1 MIENDLPIDKE
12 EEDLFSRVDYVNS
25 IIEHIKTNWSKECKI
40 IGLNGAWG
48 AGKTSV
54 LNLLEEKLYSQHHFF
69 TQQYNPWRYSN
80 EAVMI
85 AELFRKIHE
94 GAKSDES
101 LGNSLKDLAEN
112 ISKYQEI
119 IILASTASSPI
130 NPAFAFFLRIID
142 SIAGFFSK
150 RKSVSIED
158 IKDKINKIL
167 VKLVRPLIVFVDDV
181 DRLDNNEI
189 RQLFKI
195 LKLTADFNNLIYIV
209 AFDDEVVAKIL
220 NESYTGNSELS
231 GGKEFLDKIINIPM
245 RIPHLNNHQRHMFFI
260 NRLLEFS
267 RGFKISLFDDYEF
280 NGRLKDCSYMLLKT
294 PRDVKRVINSISFLR
309 ECLKDEVSFNDLII
323 LEILRLYAPDVF
335 SQILKFEIHLFNK
348 SLEQTITLPL
358 GPLNNI
364 NEAGNDFLSY
374 IDKDRYKKSEI
385 INIVN
390 YLFPFNTLFSSSPR
404 PISEQFKIKLTIQ
417 NRVALKN
424 NFDRYLKIGLLEK
437 ELSSDKLNSII
448 ENINTLD
455 LDASLKLIEDWDYSN
470 FNQILEKL
478 KLNED
483 TFTLEGKFKL
493 YQIYCI
499 SDYFNQGDELDFMMG
514 ISPIH
519 HVIKNFSSLSKLD
532 TFLTDTIQRITAI
545 FRKIYLIS
553 LFKDAIEDD
562 LQLQLHLELINT
574 IASDELQKILESDIS
589 ILFDNPEENKIHH
602 IYKLIIQLNLRELF
616 TLKVINYINETG
628 EILKVARSIKQ
639 KIYSFGSSKSRYDDE
654 VTDDYFMMIE
664 EVISR
669 KVLVEEFNKLKYG
682 YPLDYEIKDEIKKI
696 NGIIIHKY
704 LDYVERTKRI
714 N

>member
-1 MIENDLPIDKE
+1 MIENDLPIEKE
-12 EEDLFSRVDYVNS
+12 EEDVFSRVDYVNS
-25 IIEHIKTNWSKECKI
+25 IIRHITTNWSKECKI

-54 LNLLEEKLYSQHHFF
+54 LNLLDEKLNLQHHFF

-119 IILASTASSPI
+119 IILASTASLPL
-130 NPAFAFFLRIID
+130 NPAVAFVLRIIN

-167 VKLVRPLIVFVDDV
+167 EKLVRPLIVFVDDV

-209 AFDDEVVAKIL
+209 AFDDEVVSKIL

-245 RIPHLNNHQRHMFFI
+245 RIPHLNNHQRHTFLI
-260 NRLLEFS
+260 NRLLDFS
-267 RGFKISLFDDYEF
+267 RDFKISLFDDYEF

-309 ECLKDEVSFNDLII
+309 ECLKNEVSFNDLII

-335 SQILKFEIHLFNK
+335 RQILKFQEYLFNK
-348 SLEQTITLPL
+348 SLDQTLKFP
-358 GPLNNI
+358 
-364 NEAGNDFLSY
+364 DFQGTTTESGEHFFTSVD
-374 IDKDRYKKSEI
+374 IETYKKTEI
-385 INIVN
+385 INIVT
-390 YLFPFNTLFSSSPR
+390 YLFPFNTLFSSRPR
-404 PISEQFKIKLTIQ
+404 PISEQFQTKLTLQ

-448 ENINTLD
+448 ENINTLEI
-455 LDASLKLIEDWDYSN
+455 DASLKLIEDWDYSN

-478 KLNED
+478 KLNEEA
-483 TFTLEGKFKL
+483 FTIEGKFKL

-499 SDYFNQGDELDFMMG
+499 SDYFNQGNELDFMMG

-519 HVIKNFSSLSKLD
+519 HVIKNFNALSKID
-532 TFLTDTIQRITAI
+532 TFLTDTIQRITSI
-545 FRKIYLIS
+545 DRKIHLIS
-553 LFKDAIEDD
+553 LFKDAIEEDS
-562 LQLQLHLELINT
+562 QLQNHLDLINS
-574 IASDELQKILESDIS
+574 IALDELKKILESDIS
-589 ILFDNPEENKIHH
+589 VLFDNPEENKIHH
-602 IYKLIIQLNLRELF
+602 IFKLVNQLNLRELF
-616 TLKVINYINETG
+616 IFKVINYIKETG
-628 EILKVARSIKQ
+628 EILKVARSIKH

-654 VTDDYFMMIE
+654 VTDDYFMMLE

-669 KVLVEEFNKLKYG
+669 EILIEEFNKLKHE
-682 YPLDYEIKDEIKKI
+682 YPLNYEITDDIKKI

-704 LDYVERTKRI
+704 LDYVERTKGI
-714 N
+714 D